1 MKDKFRINEGKTGE
15 LLIPQER
22 RDYPRVAFTVP
33 VRYRILEKNEADEAI
48 HKKFNPDLIFEKYN
62 SAEATNLS
70 TSGLLMVTPEEV
82 REKSFLI
89 VSMYLPLP
97 GLSCSATA
105 LAECIRFTVK
115 DGTNTVALKFLKVLH
130 HDLNKYKFC
139 TLTDLLDIKGEEIK
153 LD

>member
-1 MKDKFRINEGKTGE
+1 MTDKFEVKDGKTGD

-22 RDYPRVAFTVP
+22 RDYPRVAVAVT
-33 VRYRILEKNEADEAI
+33 VRYRLLEQNQADEAI
-48 HKKFNPDLIFEKYN
+48 HKKFNPDLIYEKYQ

-70 TSGLLMVTPEEV
+70 TSGLLMVTSENVP
-82 REKSFLI
+82 EKSFLL

-105 LAECIRFTVK
+105 LAECIRCTGENGK
-115 DGTNTVALKFLKVLH
+115 NTVALKFLKVLH

-139 TLTDLLDIKGEEIK
+139 TLTDLLDIRGEEIK